1 MSSYHIK
8 KRPFSAL
15 FIAHLINDMY
25 ANFLPQL
32 IPFLI
37 AARGYSVSAGAAL
50 IAAFTITSSL
60 VQPVFGWL
68 VDRRGQRWLVFTGT
82 LWMALLL
89 GITGLISYYPFLLII
104 STLAGLGT
112 AAFHPQAM
120 AMVGQVA
127 ENRKGFLLGAFI
139 GTGNIGL
146 AVSPL
151 ILLPFFDHYGYSFTW
166 VFIFPGLLTALMLYR
181 YAPEPGPQ
189 KNTAQGL
196 GKALG
201 ALKNVSADMYK
212 LMLVVAL
219 RSLVHS
225 GLMMLLPLYL
235 LARKFSS
242 ASTGY
247 LVFVTLAAGSVGG
260 LIGGYISDRYG
271 RKPLIVGSLALATP
285 LFYGFLRTGGTLSFV
300 LLALGVMLLLS
311 SFSVTVAAAQEAI
324 PENKALASG
333 LSLGFAIGMGG
344 LAVTPIGIF
353 ADIFGVDAAVQ
364 LIFSLPLAAA
374 LVSLT
379 MKEIGVKTQPPKQQ
393 KRAMT

>member
-1 MSSYHIK
+1 MSQ
-8 KRPFSAL
+8 
-15 FIAHLINDMY
+15 AHRRGTFGVLSLAHMINDMY
-25 ANFLPQL
+25 SNFLPQL

-50 IAAFTITSSL
+50 VAAFTITSSL

-68 VDRRGQRWLVFTGT
+68 VDQKGQRWLIFTGT

-89 GITGLISYYPFLLII
+89 GITGLIPNYPILLIV

-120 AMVGQVA
+120 AMVGHVA
-127 ENRKGFLLGAFI
+127 GNRKGVFLGAFI
-139 GTGNIGL
+139 AVGNAGL
-146 AVSPL
+146 ALSPL
-151 ILLPFFDHYGYSFTW
+151 ILLPFFDRYGYNATW
-166 VFIFPGLLTALMLYR
+166 VAIIPGLLTTLMLWR
-181 YAPEPGPQ
+181 YAPESLPHNNSAVGV
-189 KNTAQGL
+189 T
-196 GKALG
+196 KALT
-201 ALKNVSADMYK
+201 ALKHVSADLYK
-212 LMLVVAL
+212 LMLVVAM

-235 LARKFSS
+235 LNRKFS
-242 ASTGY
+242 AESTGY
-247 LVFVTLAAGSVGG
+247 LVFITLAAGSVGG
-260 LIGGYISDRYG
+260 LAGGYISDLYG

-285 LFYGFLRTGGTLSFV
+285 LFYGFLFTGGTLSFI
-300 LLALGVMLLLS
+300 LLALGAMTLLA

-344 LAVTPIGIF
+344 LAVTPVGKF
-353 ADIFGVDAAVQ
+353 ADIFGVKAAVQ

-374 LVSLT
+374 LVGLLI
-379 MKEIGVKTQPPKQQ
+379 KEVGLRPLDSGIRPGEVKQ
-393 KRAMT
+393 